1 MNNRMLIA
9 GTAAAIATGWT
20 LWWSIGKII
29 ADYWFDS
36 AYTRP
41 VVEILSKTQ
50 KTTSLSGPIPT
61 YVLIKTSEDFEKK
74 YGQPNWACEFILAM
88 WGSEWRLRLLQK
100 LEENKQKL
108 GNSEEEKETI
118 NLLIQKIKENNNQDW
133 FEKNFIMLIGFFVWV
148 WITWVT
154 SALVVLKKH
163 SKN

>member
-1 MNNRMLIA
+1 
-9 GTAAAIATGWT
+9 
-20 LWWSIGKII
+20 
-29 ADYWFDS
+29 
-36 AYTRP
+36 
-41 VVEILSKTQ
+41 
-50 KTTSLSGPIPT
+50 
-61 YVLIKTSEDFEKK
+61 
-74 YGQPNWACEFILAM
+74 M